1 MLRKIT
7 LKQTGLT
14 EDDYRKHRK
23 DDLWMTAEEA
33 LKYGVIDEIPIYL
46 QRQVDKEDMTISS
59 ECWNYAYSVNPQEEE
74 ESDEETE

>member
-33 LKYGVIDEIPIYL
+33 LKYGVIDEIIEGL
-46 QRQVDKEDMTISS
+46 V
-59 ECWNYAYSVNPQEEE
+59 
-74 ESDEETE
+74 